1 MVSESSMKKLSKT
14 NSRGPIYLDYQSTT
28 PTDPMV
34 IESMLPFFSKR
45 FGNPH
50 SNSHSFGWAAQDAIE
65 VARRKIA
72 SLIGADSKEIIFTSG
87 ATESNNLAIQ
97 GLVGNSKKGKHIV
110 TTKVEHKCVLEAC
123 RKLERND
130 ARVTYLEVTESGELE
145 IDTFIKALEEDTF
158 LVSVMGVNN
167 ETGVIQPLEEIG
179 AICREKGIYFHSD
192 CAQAIGKIP
201 IDVEQMKIDLMSI
214 SGHKF
219 YAPMGIGALY
229 VRRRPRVFLKAIFEG
244 GGQEFG
250 LRSGTL
256 PLPLCVGLGE
266 AAYLSAKEM
275 TSEAV
280 RLKSFQETFLSYLR
294 KEIPKIRVNG
304 SLKNRIPGNLN
315 LCLPDINAEV
325 FLAQLRGLAISTG
338 SACSSASI
346 EPSYVLKAMGMSDI
360 DIRASVRIGFGRF
373 TSMEEVKRSASI
385 LCQGIHKQ
393 LANVNHRTSMKEVAH
408 HA

>member
-1 MVSESSMKKLSKT
+1 
-14 NSRGPIYLDYQSTT
+14 
-28 PTDPMV
+28 
-34 IESMLPFFSKR
+34 
-45 FGNPH
+45 
-50 SNSHSFGWAAQDAIE
+50 
-65 VARRKIA
+65 
-72 SLIGADSKEIIFTSG
+72 
-87 ATESNNLAIQ
+87 
-97 GLVGNSKKGKHIV
+97 
-110 TTKVEHKCVLEAC
+110 
-123 RKLERND
+123 
-130 ARVTYLEVTESGELE
+130 
-145 IDTFIKALEEDTF
+145 
-158 LVSVMGVNN
+158 
-167 ETGVIQPLEEIG
+167 
-179 AICREKGIYFHSD
+179 
-192 CAQAIGKIP
+192 
-201 IDVEQMKIDLMSI
+201 
-214 SGHKF
+214 
-219 YAPMGIGALY
+219 
-229 VRRRPRVFLKAIFEG
+229 
-244 GGQEFG
+244 
-250 LRSGTL
+250 
-256 PLPLCVGLGE
+256 LPLCVGLGE